1 MKKLL
6 ALVLC
11 LTMIF
16 ALCACGARGEQ
27 AASAP
32 AAAPA
37 DGEEAAAAPA
47 EKYELV
53 IGHVYSEDSLE
64 HAQMLK
70 IEEVA
75 EAKAGGALDVI
86 IYANEQLGAEQD
98 IAEQVVTGACDVGFS
113 EGSVWATVI
122 NDNKVSVF
130 GLPFQYSGPEAAKKV
145 TEELIRP
152 ELNKLLEG
160 TGIYCL
166 GNVYSGFRHVLTVDK
181 PVLGLEDLAGLKF
194 RVPNA
199 TVYVEMFKLM
209 GANPTT
215 TAFSE
220 TYQALQQGVVEGAE
234 CDLANI
240 VQQNWHEVN
249 NYMSYTYHLAA
260 MNVIMINADKWASYP
275 AEIQTAIQDAVIE
288 SEQYCFEL
296 RATADAEYIGAIEE
310 KGVEITTLPDEVIA
324 EMRAACQPLYDE
336 FIGYGMGDLLDKI
349 SAA

>member
-11 LTMIF
+11 LVMVF
-16 ALCACGARGEQ
+16 SLCACGARGQQ
-27 AASAP
+27 AAPAP
-32 AAAPA
+32 AAPA
-37 DGEEAAAAPA
+37 EGEEAAPAPA
-47 EKYELV
+47 ETYELI
-53 IGHVYSEDSLE
+53 IGHVYTEDSLE

-75 EAKAGGALDVI
+75 EAKAGGALDVVI
-86 IYANEQLGAEQD
+86 FANEQLGDEQN

-113 EGSVWATVI
+113 EGSVWATVV
-122 NDNKVSVF
+122 NDNKLSVF
-130 GLPFQYSGPEAAKKV
+130 GLPFQYSGPDAAKKV

-152 ELNKLLEG
+152 EMNKLCEG

-181 PVLGLEDLAGLKF
+181 PILSLDDLKGLKM

-199 TVYVEMFKLM
+199 TVYVSMFECM
-209 GANPTT
+209 GCNPTT

-260 MNVIMINADKWASYP
+260 MNVIMINADKWASFP

-296 RATADAEYIGAIEE
+296 RATADAEYLGAIEAA
-310 KGVEITTLPDEVIA
+310 GVEITTLDDAVLA
-324 EMRAACQPLYDE
+324 DMRASCQPIYDE
-336 FIGYGMGDLLDKI
+336 FIGYGMSDLLDAI
-349 SAA
+349 AAA